1 MPKIFLEKFNS
12 AFIDLKGGVNY
23 NELPEILKQYDVGIL
38 LYKGHIPNY
47 VFNAPNKLFEYLTC
61 GLDVWYPEVMQGC
74 TKYDSTENW
83 PKVLSLNFKDLSAYE
98 LEKLVERKKCT
109 SRFINFNCE
118 EEIDDLLK
126 LITK

>member
-1 MPKIFLEKFNS
+1 MNS
-12 AFIDLKGGVNY
+12 AFINLKAGVNY
-23 NELPEILKQYDVGIL
+23 NELPEILKQYDIGIL

-47 VFNAPNKLFEYLTC
+47 VFNAPNKLFEYLAC

-74 TKYDSTENW
+74 TKYDSTEAW
-83 PKVLSLNFKDLSAYE
+83 PKVVSLNFKDLCKYD